1 MPPEIERFLPLAREA
16 LRADPGIP
24 ALSFGLE
31 PKDPA
36 AGIAE
41 RVTEQRQYLSAMLA
55 ARVKVRMLKLKLKG
69 PSAQAALKEFMKDPE
84 ANDFLAALMWLQL
97 ESRQNS
103 L

>member
-31 PKDPA
+31 PKEEG
-36 AGIAE
+36 GIAE
-41 RVTEQRQYLSAMLA
+41 RVAEQRQYLSAMLA

-69 PSAQAALKEFMKDPE
+69 PQAQAALKEFMKDPE
-84 ANDFLAALMWLQL
+84 ANDFLAALLWLQL
-97 ESRQNS
+97 EPREESG
-103 L
+103 